1 MTSTPQPSPELFFET
16 ASAHQRTAALKAA
29 VDLDLFSA
37 IGKGTLTA
45 AETASKMGTPER
57 STRILCDYLTIIGF
71 LTKTDGRYALT
82 PDSALFLDRTSPA
95 YVGGALKFLHSATLR
110 DAFADLAETV
120 RRGTTILD
128 GQGSVSPENDVWVDF
143 ARSMVPLIMLPAQ
156 QIAGLVPFDAG
167 RPAKV
172 LDIAAGHG
180 MFGIVL
186 AQKNPSL
193 EVVALDWPKVL
204 EVATENAVRL
214 GVAERHRT
222 LPGDAFQTDFGTG
235 YDAVL
240 LTNFLHHFD
249 IPACETLLRKVAA
262 ALKPGGRAVTLEFV
276 PNEDRVSPP
285 GAASFA
291 MMMLGTTPQGDAYTF
306 AELERMFGNAGF
318 SRSEIHTP
326 KPGIQSIVISHK

>member
-1 MTSTPQPSPELFFET
+1 MTNIPQPSPELFFET

-29 VDLDLFSA
+29 VELDLFSA

-95 YVGGALKFLHSATLR
+95 YVGGALKFLHSPTLR
-110 DAFADLAETV
+110 DAFADLAQTV

-128 GQGSVSPENDVWVDF
+128 GQGSVSPENEVWVDF
-143 ARSMVPLIMLPAQ
+143 ARSMVPLMMMPAQ

-167 RPAKV
+167 KPAKV

-193 EVVALDWPKVL
+193 L
-204 EVATENAVRL
+204 ETS
-214 GVAERHRT
+214 
-222 LPGDAFQTDFGTG
+222 PGTSTVSPSNRSRGTG
-235 YDAVL
+235 PCISAQRTSVAPRL
-240 LTNFLHHFD
+240 RQ
-249 IPACETLLRKVAA
+249 ACA
-262 ALKPGGRAVTLEFV
+262 
-276 PNEDRVSPP
+276 
-285 GAASFA
+285 
-291 MMMLGTTPQGDAYTF
+291 TPVGSSA
-306 AELERMFGNAGF
+306 
-318 SRSEIHTP
+318 
-326 KPGIQSIVISHK
+326 

>member
-16 ASAHQRTAALKAA
+16 ANAHQRTAALKAA
-29 VDLDLFSA
+29 VELDLFSA
-37 IGKGTLTA
+37 IGKAKLTA
-45 AETASKMGTPER
+45 AETAGKMGTPER

-71 LTKTDGRYALT
+71 LTKTEGRYALT
-82 PDSALFLDRTSPA
+82 PDSAFFLDRTSPA
-95 YVGGALKFLHSATLR
+95 YLGGSLKFLHSQTLR
-110 DAFADLAETV
+110 EAFADLAQTV

-128 GQGSVSPENDVWVDF
+128 GQGSVTPENDVWVDF
-143 ARSMVPLIMLPAQ
+143 ARSMVPLMMMPAQ
-156 QIAGLVPFDAG
+156 QIAGLVSFDAG
-167 RPAKV
+167 KPAKV

-186 AQKNPSL
+186 AQKNPSV

-204 EVATENAVRL
+204 EVAAGNAARF

-249 IPACETLLRKVAA
+249 IPACEMLLRKVAA

-291 MMMLGTTPQGDAYTF
+291 MVMLGTTPQGDAYTF
-306 AELERMFGNAGF
+306 TELERMFGNAGF
-318 SRSEIHTP
+318 SRSEIHTLQ
-326 KPGIQSIVISHK
+326 PGIQSIVISHK

>member
-1 MTSTPQPSPELFFET
+1 MTNTPQPSPELFFET
-16 ASAHQRTAALKAA
+16 ANAHQRTAALKAA
-29 VDLDLFSA
+29 VELDLFSA
-37 IGKGTLTA
+37 IGKGSLTA
-45 AETASKMGTPER
+45 AETAAKMGTPER

-71 LTKTDGRYALT
+71 LTKTEGRYALT
-82 PDSALFLDRTSPA
+82 PGSALFLDRGSPA
-95 YVGGALKFLHSATLR
+95 YLGGSLKFLHSPTLR
-110 DAFADLAETV
+110 DAFADLAQTI

-128 GQGSVSPENDVWVDF
+128 GQGSVTPENDVWVDF
-143 ARSMVPLIMLPAQ
+143 ARSMVPLMMMPAQ
-156 QIAGLVPFDAG
+156 QIAGLVSFDAG
-167 RPAKV
+167 KPAKV

-204 EVATENAVRL
+204 EVATENAARF
-214 GVAERHRT
+214 GVAGRHRA

-249 IPACETLLRKVAA
+249 IPTCETLLRKVAA
-262 ALKPGGRAVTLEFV
+262 SLKPGGRVVTLEFV

-306 AELERMFGNAGF
+306 AEYQRMFGDAGF
-318 SRSEIHTP
+318 SRSELHTLR
-326 KPGIQSIVISHK
+326 PGIQSIVISHK